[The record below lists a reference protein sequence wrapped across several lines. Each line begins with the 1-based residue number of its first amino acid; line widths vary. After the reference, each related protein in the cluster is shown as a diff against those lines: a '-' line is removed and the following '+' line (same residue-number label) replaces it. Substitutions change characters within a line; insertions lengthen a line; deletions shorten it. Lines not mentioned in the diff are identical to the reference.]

1 MPVQKY
7 RKPYQLTRRL
17 GAKDRTC
24 QFKPMLRKTMLPE
37 YDISVPPNF
46 TPYKCECEKCQRIM
60 TLIRRDIQA
69 TVKHFPIAD
78 KYIKQISLG
87 AEMKNF

>member
-1 MPVQKY
+1 
-7 RKPYQLTRRL
+7 
-17 GAKDRTC
+17 
-24 QFKPMLRKTMLPE
+24 
-37 YDISVPPNF
+37 
-46 TPYKCECEKCQRIM
+46 M